1 MSEFQW
7 NQEIISNSV
16 EETWAIAAALV
27 SELPVRAVL
36 ALHGDLGAGKT
47 CFVQGI
53 ALALGINQ
61 PVTSPTFTIVNEY
74 HGDRYLCH
82 IDLYRLSGADEVL
95 ALGFDEYLEAEGIV
109 AVEWSE
115 RAEEI
120 FPADAIHIEI
130 KAIGVSDV
138 RSIIVHSSSMT
149 LSR

>member
-1 MSEFQW
+1 MSGFKW
-7 NQEIISNSV
+7 DQEIISTSV
-16 EETWAIAAALV
+16 DDTWRLAKALV
-27 SELPVRAVL
+27 AELPQRAVL
-36 ALHGDLGAGKT
+36 ALHGDLGSGKT

-53 ALALGINQ
+53 ALALGIKQ

-109 AVEWSE
+109 AVEWPE

-120 FPADAIHIEI
+120 FPADIINISI
-130 KAIGVSDV
+130 KSRGAADV
-138 RSIIVHSSSMT
+138 RSIIIRKKT
-149 LSR
+149 IIT

>member
-1 MSEFQW
+1 MSEIEW
-7 NQEIISNSV
+7 GQETISNSV
-16 EETWAIAAALV
+16 DETWAIAQALV
-27 SELPVRAVL
+27 EELPKRAVL

-109 AVEWSE
+109 AVEWPE

-120 FPADAIHIEI
+120 FPADIINISI
-130 KAIGVSDV
+130 KSTGRSDV
-138 RSIIVHSSSMT
+138 RSIIIRKKT
-149 LSR
+149 IIT

>member
-1 MSEFQW
+1 MFGFEW
-7 NQEIISNSV
+7 GQEVISNSV
-16 EETWAIAAALV
+16 DDTWAIAEALV
-27 SELPVRAVL
+27 KKLPARAVL

-53 ALALGINQ
+53 ALALGIRA

-115 RAEEI
+115 RAEEV
-120 FPADAIHIEI
+120 FPADAIHIDI
-130 KAIGVSDV
+130 KSTSLSDV
-138 RSIIVHSSSMT
+138 RRIIIRKKSLNS
-149 LSR
+149 

>member
-1 MSEFQW
+1 MSAFKWE
-7 NQEIISNSV
+7 QETISNSV
-16 EETWAIAAALV
+16 DETWAIAKALV
-27 SELPVRAVL
+27 DELPQRVVL

-109 AVEWSE
+109 AVEWPE

-120 FPADAIHIEI
+120 FPDDIINISI
-130 KAIGVSDV
+130 KSMGRSDV
-138 RSIIVHSSSMT
+138 RSIIIRKKSIIT
-149 LSR
+149 